1 MDWHRVSKPFSN
13 DLSKQVA
20 DGASERWFYKFTKA
34 HPKDDGIFR
43 EFRMPIPKDR

>member
-1 MDWHRVSKPFSN
+1 MDRRWFSKPFSS
-13 DLSKQVA
+13 DLAKQVA

-43 EFRMPIPKDR
+43 EFRMPIPKNR